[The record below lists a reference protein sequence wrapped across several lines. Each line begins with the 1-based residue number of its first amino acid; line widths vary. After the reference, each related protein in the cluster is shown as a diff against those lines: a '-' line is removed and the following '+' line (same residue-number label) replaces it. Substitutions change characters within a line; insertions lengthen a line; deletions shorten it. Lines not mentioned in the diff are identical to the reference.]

1 MKYHEKKLMER
12 DKPIN
17 ISDQWPI
24 LLTWFTL
31 IRPWISNYIHYKEW
45 FEITFPFLN
54 FNGATV
60 EDKEW
65 ISNITR

>member
-1 MKYHEKKLMER
+1 MER

-31 IRPWISNYIHYKEW
+31 IRPWISDYIHYKEW
-45 FEITFPFLN
+45 VEITYSFLN
-54 FNGATV
+54 FNGA
-60 EDKEW
+60 
-65 ISNITR
+65 NITSHFTGFVIIYSCSDES